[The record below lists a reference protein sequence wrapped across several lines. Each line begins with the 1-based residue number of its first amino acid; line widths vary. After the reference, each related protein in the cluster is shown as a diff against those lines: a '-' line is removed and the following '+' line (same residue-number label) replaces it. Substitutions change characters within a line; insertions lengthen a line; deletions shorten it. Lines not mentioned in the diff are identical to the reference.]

1 MPLPKL
7 SQAVPSCPAC
17 PASSP
22 RARNSWKLCLVKR
35 QQSSCSNDVYLAWW
49 KTSPMAVLCPD
60 MPESLWNDSHAGKR
74 ERERESNE
82 SNDAE
87 FSAVVVNAFN
97 MWKIQW
103 SCVSNVNRKS
113 CASSWYVIMGKESFQ
128 APLPEPTARKRNVTV
143 HPCRLH
149 WQVYCCTS
157 LSANKG
163 CGLGFSS

>member
-35 QQSSCSNDVYLAWW
+35 QQSSCSNAVYLAWW
-49 KTSPMAVLCPD
+49 KTSPMALEWFSCR
-60 MPESLWNDSHAGKR
+60 EERKR
-74 ERERESNE
+74 ERESNESNE